1 MVQLPSYI
9 VARVHVQ
16 RVTLWLRP
24 GRSRGG
30 VAIAGQL
37 GNAIGQRSHGGQIG
51 AGEVRIRD
59 AHADD
64 ALAVKQQLDQGEG
77 IYAGLCQRAVLIKLG
92 AIGHEVGPR
101 ELAELCGDS
110 LRVRLRG
117 HCWGWRVAGLRSFA
131 AATKLAAGTKA
142 DGYPNSANARGT
154 RKSLSSMLMQGSIGQ
169 PRDGVKYGHKR
180 IAYPSVFWYE
190 WSTRS
195 AAIETR

>member
-16 RVTLWLRP
+16 KVTLWLRP
-24 GRSRGG
+24 RRSRGG
-30 VAIAGQL
+30 TAIAGQL
-37 GNAIGQRSHGGQIG
+37 GNAIRQRSHGGQIG
-51 AGEVRIRD
+51 AGEMRIRH
-59 AHADD
+59 AHTND
-64 ALAVKQQLDQGEG
+64 ALAIKQQLDQGER
-77 IYAGLCQRAVLIKLG
+77 IYAGLGQWAVFIKLG
-92 AIGHEVGPR
+92 SISHEVGTR
-101 ELAELCGDS
+101 ELAELRRDG

-131 AATKLAAGTKA
+131 AAAKLAAGVNA
-142 DGYPNSANARGT
+142 EGYPYSANARGT

-180 IAYPSVFWYE
+180 IAYPGVFWYKGT
-190 WSTRS
+190 TRS